1 VRIARPFCILLCA
14 LVALATL
21 GQNADA
27 APEKATTSDEG
38 PLSLGYTNSGRLVG
52 GRLFRDTP
60 FMTRVQHHRK
70 SKVSWALP
78 NLLTALNRAARMV
91 ARKYPGSMLE
101 IGELSRKDGGRITS
115 HLSHQSGRDAD
126 VAFYLTDLD
135 GAPIRGPRFLRCD
148 GRGDGRDDPTIRF
161 DDQRNWEFVRALL
174 EDPNEEV
181 RQIFIYAPLRARLLA
196 YAAKVKA
203 PRQIRAKAAA
213 AMMQPVNAL
222 PHDDHFHIRIS
233 CPLDQVERGCADLP
247 LWRAPGSPDEFGLE
261 YLAGEPRVRWSTPMG
276 GVPLENWGGMGK
288 LWSLDRAVCDAGSLT
303 CGDTGGLL
311 CEALADPALMASFP
325 RAAFE
330 IVAPPAAPP
339 NGAKPSVPSMLATVA
354 AGPTALPTDAY
365 SDEGPGIAGD
375 AAIALEQLEATGANG
390 ARAAAAPARA
400 TALRVDMTEPRA
412 LAAAD
417 PRVAEP
423 APSVAVASLLCPT
436 DAAHPEASSMRAKL
450 SYCSHEEPKTCQCS
464 VAALAPGAVDPVGH
478 DPLGPSV
485 LE

>member
-1 VRIARPFCILLCA
+1 VRIAHPFCILFGA
-14 LVALATL
+14 LVVLATS
-21 GQNADA
+21 GQSAVA
-27 APEKATTSDEG
+27 AGDKQTTSDE

-78 NLLTALNRAARMV
+78 NLLTVLNRAARAV
-91 ARKYPGSMLE
+91 SRKFPGSVLE

-126 VAFYLTDLD
+126 VGFYFTDLD
-135 GAPIRGPRFLRCD
+135 GAPIRAPRFLRCD
-148 GRGDGRDDPTIRF
+148 GRGDGRDDPTVRF

-203 PRQIRAKAAA
+203 PRQVRAKAAA

-247 LWRAPGSPDEFGLE
+247 LWRAPGSPDEFGPEL
-261 YLAGEPRVRWSTPMG
+261 LAGEPRVRWSTPMS

-288 LWSLDRAVCDAGSLT
+288 LWSVERAVCDAGSLA
-303 CGDTGGLL
+303 CGGSAGHV
-311 CEALADPALMASFP
+311 CEDLGDPAMMASFP
-325 RAAFE
+325 RAMFE
-330 IVAPPAAPP
+330 LVAPPAAPL
-339 NGAKPSVPSMLATVA
+339 NGAKPSAPSMLATVA
-354 AGPTALPTDAY
+354 APPGVLPIDAF
-365 SDEGPGIAGD
+365 SDEGPGVVVDVAAG
-375 AAIALEQLEATGANG
+375 AHSQTGAAN
-390 ARAAAAPARA
+390 A
-400 TALRVDMTEPRA
+400 A
-412 LAAAD
+412 LAATESRPANGIRLDAAEAPLWAGAELHGAD
-417 PRVAEP
+417 PGP
-423 APSVAVASLLCPT
+423 VASLLLCPT
-436 DAAHPEASSMRAKL
+436 DARSLEALLPVRAKQ
-450 SYCSHEEPKTCQCS
+450 SYCSYEKASTCECP
-464 VAALAPGAVDPVGH
+464 VAALPSGAGVDPAGY
-478 DPLGPSV
+478 GPTGRSV